1 MTTKDKENDAENQ
14 NSSDEPEGD
23 GASEGVETEVQD
35 YVLALNKFT
44 QLVSEME
51 WPDHLAIDNDTDLC
65 IRMFRTYW
73 QQRMRQQRE
82 QGRAGHRH
90 HVRFGP
96 FDEEKFK
103 HFIRGKFKHH
113 FFEDEDDEPVY
124 INPEEHAP
132 DEEHLDDEAKERQQ
146 RFRDE
151 WE

>member
-14 NSSDEPEGD
+14 NSADEPEGD
-23 GASEGVETEVQD
+23 SASEGVETEVQD

-82 QGRAGHRH
+82 QGRAGRRH